1 MKTTLKTGLIAVI
14 CLIAVAVNAQEKPV
28 TFGVKA
34 GVNLSNVNGDINE
47 NDAKFGFTAG
57 VSLDYAFNP
66 NVYLLTGLDFSMKG
80 FKVSDITV
88 QGVSESIT
96 GDLKLNLSYI
106 QLPIHIGYKLDVAE
120 NTKVVFHAGP
130 YLAYGVNGK
139 WKAEAGGE
147 KESANAFTNDAIE
160 NDVPKLKRFDF
171 GLGLGVGAEFG
182 KIGVNLGYDFGLV
195 NVVDKYMFGD
205 YGEVDASIK
214 NMNGYLTI
222 GYKF

>member
-1 MKTTLKTGLIAVI
+1 MTTTLKTGLIAVI
-14 CLIAVAVNAQEKPV
+14 CLIAVATNAQEKPI
-28 TFGVKA
+28 TFGVRG
-34 GVNLSNVNGDINE
+34 GVNLSNMNGDINE

-57 VSLDYAFNP
+57 ISLDYAFNP

-80 FKVSDITV
+80 FKSNITV

-96 GDLKLNLSYI
+96 ADLKLNLSYI

-130 YLAYGVNGK
+130 YLAYGVSGK
-139 WKAEAGGE
+139 WKAEADGQ
-147 KESANAFTNDAIE
+147 KESVNAFSNDAIDS
-160 NDVPKLKRFDF
+160 DVPKLKRFDF

-182 KIGVNLGYDFGLV
+182 RIGVNLGYDFGLV
-195 NVVDKYMFGD
+195 NVIDKYMFED
-205 YGEVDASIK
+205 YGQIDASIK